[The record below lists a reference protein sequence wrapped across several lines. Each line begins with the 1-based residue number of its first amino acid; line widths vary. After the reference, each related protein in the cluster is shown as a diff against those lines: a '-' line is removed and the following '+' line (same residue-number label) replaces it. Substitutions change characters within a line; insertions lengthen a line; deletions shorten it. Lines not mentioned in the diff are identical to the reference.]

1 MKSFR
6 HSKQNNVT
14 LWRMHLRMLP
24 IPLSSTIRVGQA
36 WASKQAYGRDARAT
50 SCTTFAW
57 HAPRGIGVARPL
69 APGLDEL
76 PAKVGGGEV
85 DGVGD
90 LLAGAGSDGDGM
102 LPPGMNDT
110 IRMLVLP
117 FDCSTD
123 ELVNRPLVSFPDKF
137 SSP

>member
-1 MKSFR
+1 M
-6 HSKQNNVT
+6 T
-14 LWRMHLRMLP
+14 
-24 IPLSSTIRVGQA
+24 
-36 WASKQAYGRDARAT
+36 
-50 SCTTFAW
+50 
-57 HAPRGIGVARPL
+57 APRKNGACGENAQPQRRHILIPCSRLAGPRAGTARGYWPAL
-69 APGLDEL
+69 GSGAGQREL
-76 PAKVGGGEV
+76 PRIAR
-85 DGVGD
+85 GD
-90 LLAGAGSDGDGM
+90 EPGSPACPTGPMQFVVIQSGALAGAGSDGDGM